1 MTGDMVEVDGDYI
14 KILGRKSE
22 IINIGGEKVFPAEV
36 ENVIQVMDGVEEVAV
51 VGEKN
56 AITGQMVKAVVKLS
70 TNESV
75 SEFRKR
81 LREFCK
87 DKLPLYKIPQKVVL
101 TTEKMHTERFKKDKK
116 VFM

>member
-1 MTGDMVEVDGDYI
+1 
-14 KILGRKSE
+14 
-22 IINIGGEKVFPAEV
+22 
-36 ENVIQVMDGVEEVAV
+36 
-51 VGEKN
+51 
-56 AITGQMVKAVVKLS
+56 MVKAVVKLS

-101 TTEKMHTERFKKDKK
+101 TTEKMHTERFKKIRRYLCNQKLK
-116 VFM
+116 FFYTII

>member
-1 MTGDMVEVDGDYI
+1 IKSMSTMIGYINAPSPFTKDGWLMTGDMVEVDGDYI
-14 KILGRKSE
+14 KILGRKSL

-36 ENVIQVMDGVEEVAV
+36 ENVIQLMDRVEEVAV

-75 SEFRKR
+75 SEFR
-81 LREFCK
+81 
-87 DKLPLYKIPQKVVL
+87 
-101 TTEKMHTERFKKDKK
+101 
-116 VFM
+116 